1 MRSRGRQKSIRFQ
14 FTFVIFT
21 QLRQITLKIVANNVC
36 RTENKSLKSINN
48 RFIVLY
54 HYCR

>member
-14 FTFVIFT
+14 FIFVIFT

-48 RFIVLY
+48 RFIALY